1 MLDAASRRGC
11 PYNGRQNA
19 KKIVGPEHDRK
30 DADQEEEAGRDSP
43 GLSEREKAIAAV
55 QTWKSRPPATASGVS
70 GVRE

>member
-1 MLDAASRRGC
+1 MQRAVEAAHTMEDRM
-11 PYNGRQNA
+11 P